1 MASQRL
7 INKFKRFQLFCLSLF
22 FLSSQAESKEVTI
35 GMGNF
40 EPYYIAADETGI
52 FTDIITAVFQEI
64 PDHEPVFV
72 FGRPNNRLWQDFS
85 RRKVDAVSNLFD
97 SVEVQGCRT
106 DPVFRFRD
114 VAITR
119 AERNLSLEKIK
130 DLKGLNIIAFQGA
143 KEFFGPEFSAVVDDS
158 IFAVASEP
166 GVQAQALWDGRV
178 DVSVGD
184 LFIFL
189 QSLKKISGDDASA
202 NMFTVHDILPVVYS
216 RMGFWDDQLCVKFNR
231 ALQKIKDSG
240 EYEKIY
246 DRYLRLYGVTSSPSG

>member
-1 MASQRL
+1 ML
-7 INKFKRFQLFCLSLF
+7 FCLGLFCLSAR
-22 FLSSQAESKEVTI
+22 AESKEVTI

-40 EPYYIAADETGI
+40 APYYIAEGETGI
-52 FTDIITAVFQEI
+52 FTDIIAAVFHEL
-64 PDHEPVFV
+64 PDYEPVFV

-97 SVEVQGCRT
+97 SVEVGGCRS

-114 VAITR
+114 VAITHV
-119 AERNLSLEKIK
+119 ETELSLQKIE

-143 KEFFGPEFSAVVDDS
+143 KEFFGPEFSSIAQES
-158 IFAVASEP
+158 IFSVASEP

-189 QSLKKISGDDASA
+189 NSLKKISGNDASA
-202 NMFTVHDILPVVYS
+202 SMFKIHDILPVVYS
-216 RMGFWDDQLCVKFNR
+216 RMGFWDDRLCAEFNR
-231 ALQKIKDSG
+231 ALQKIKDNG

-246 DRYLRLYGVTSSPSG
+246 DRYLRLLGVEANLGS

>member
-1 MASQRL
+1 LTPQL
-7 INKFKRFQLFCLSLF
+7 WIFQFKYLKFFYLSLF
-22 FLSSQAESKEVTI
+22 FFPLQAESKEVSI

-40 EPYYIAADETGI
+40 APYYIAEGETGI
-52 FTDIITAVFQEI
+52 FTDIITAVFQEL
-64 PDHEPVFV
+64 PDYEPVFV

-85 RRKVDAVSNLFD
+85 RRKVDAVSNLYD
-97 SVEVQGCRT
+97 SVEVGGCRS

-119 AERNLSLEKIK
+119 VETGLSLQNIE

-143 KEFFGPEFSAVVDDS
+143 KEFFGPEFSATVQESVFS
-158 IFAVASEP
+158 VASEP

-189 QSLKKISGDDASA
+189 NSLKTIAGNGVPP
-202 NMFTVHDILPVVYS
+202 NMFEVHDILPAVYS
-216 RMGFWDDQLCVKFNR
+216 RMGFWDDHLCAEFNQ
-231 ALQKIKDSG
+231 ALKKIKDNG

-246 DRYLRLYGVTSSPSG
+246 DRYLRLLGADANFGG

>member
-1 MASQRL
+1 MASRL
-7 INKFKRFQLFCLSLF
+7 LIVLFKHLQLFCLGLF
-22 FLSSQAESKEVTI
+22 FFSSQVSGKEVTI

-40 EPYYIAADETGI
+40 EPYYIAEGETGI
-52 FTDIITAVFQEI
+52 FTDIITAVFQKI

-72 FGRPNNRLWQDFS
+72 FGRPNNRLWQDFN

-97 SVEVQGCRT
+97 SVEIQGCRS

-119 AERNLSLEKIK
+119 AEENHSLEKIG
-130 DLKGLNIIAFQGA
+130 DLRGLNIIAFQGA
-143 KEFFGPEFSAVVDDS
+143 KEFFGPEFSAMIDDS
-158 IFAVASEP
+158 TFAVASEP

-189 QSLKKISGDDASA
+189 HSLEKVSGNGALASK
-202 NMFTVHDILPVVYS
+202 FTVHDILPVAYS
-216 RMGFWDDQLCVKFNR
+216 RMGFWDDHLCAEFNR
-231 ALQKIKDSG
+231 ALQKIKDNG

-246 DRYLRLYGVTSSPSG
+246 DRYFHLLGVEVNSGN

>member
-1 MASQRL
+1 MTPQL
-7 INKFKRFQLFCLSLF
+7 WIFQFKYLKLFCLSLF
-22 FLSSQAESKEVTI
+22 FFPLQAESKEVSI

-40 EPYYIAADETGI
+40 APYYIAENQTGI
-52 FTDIITAVFQEI
+52 FTDIITAVFQEL
-64 PDHEPVFV
+64 PDYEPVFV
-72 FGRPNNRLWQDFS
+72 FGRPNNRLWQDFN

-97 SVEVQGCRT
+97 SVQAQGCRS

-119 AERNLSLEKIK
+119 TETKISLEKIQ
-130 DLKGLNIIAFQGA
+130 DLRGLNIIAFQGA
-143 KEFFGPEFSAVVDDS
+143 KDFFGPEFSAIVDDS
-158 IFAVASEP
+158 TFAVASEP

-189 QSLKKISGDDASA
+189 HSLKKISGDNSSAS
-202 NMFTVHDILPVVYS
+202 MFTVHDILPVSYS
-216 RMGFWDDQLCVKFNR
+216 RMGFWDDRLCTEFNR
-231 ALQKIKDSG
+231 ALQKIKDNG

-246 DRYLRLYGVTSSPSG
+246 DRYLRLLGAEGKPSG